1 MARQLIA
8 AEKWLPVFGPAISHG
23 TKAAH
28 GTATDCC
35 RKVVAGFRASDQPG
49 DESRAWRGN

>member
-8 AEKWLPVFGPAISHG
+8 AEKWLPVFGPAISQG

-35 RKVVAGFRASDQPG
+35 RKVVAGFRASDQPR
-49 DESRAWRGN
+49 DESRAWHGN